1 MKLCILATLIFILSL
16 ATTAETRENLPIYN
30 LSVSFDIKNSLLNG
44 TAQITFLED
53 GERSISTGNL
63 HMISIKFNGKPLEP
77 KMKEGTFTLRGK
89 GALEITYEGSFSESE
104 GKEIETLENVGVVS
118 RNMISDKGISLTTA
132 WYPSF
137 EGMAFWHLKALLP
150 QGFKA
155 ISEADE
161 INTTDTSHGTEYSF
175 NFPYPLGEIHLVAG
189 PYTEKHEIHQ
199 GIEIYAYFF
208 PEDVSLAETYLEYT
222 KKYLSLYG
230 EILGPYPYKR
240 FSIVENILPTGYSMP
255 TFTLLGRAVVNLP
268 FITGTSLGHE
278 ILHQW
283 FGNYVYVDYKSGNW
297 VEGITS
303 YLSDHLYEEQ
313 KGAGWQHRKKILTD
327 YQSYVTPSKEAP
339 LKDFKER
346 KDFASAAIGYGKGT
360 MLFHMLK
367 NLVGENTFY
376 SALRGIIEDKRF
388 TRASWADVEG
398 AFEKASGKNL
408 EWFFS
413 QWLTREDIPSL
424 QIKDIRVVV
433 LKGVPTVS
441 FEILQKG
448 KPYKL
453 SLPVRIVT
461 EKGEIKDTLQI
472 EKARQSFEIPV
483 NERALRIA
491 FDEDYDLMRRLT
503 DKEFPPVIARLLGD
517 EEKLIVFPEKEKEKY
532 SALIDVLAKE
542 GFIAKEEREV
552 KDEDIKNSSLLVL
565 GFESPVLKRLFGQ
578 VSKPEAGFSVIV
590 KQNPLNTEKVV
601 AYANGDSKEEINPV
615 ARKLF
620 RYGKYSR
627 IRFKAGENIEKVT
640 EESERGINFSLYEP
654 VMGIDPKKTVN
665 LSEIMNAII
674 DKPIIYVGERH
685 TNYEDHKVQLEVIME
700 LSQRGR
706 KFAIGME
713 MFQRPFQKA
722 LDDYL
727 SEVISEKEFLKASE
741 YFKRWKFDYQMYRE
755 IIEFAK
761 AKDIP
766 VVALNLREEIV
777 KKVSEGGLDALTQ
790 EEKEEIPQDI
800 DMPDEE
806 YRERVRKAFQ
816 LHEKTHVKNF
826 EYFFQSQVLWDE
838 TMAHSIAQ
846 FMAENPDYQMVVLAG
861 GQHIIF
867 SSGIPKRTFRLN
879 GKDYATLIN
888 GIPEELDKDI
898 GNFVLFP
905 NPVTPP
911 ASPKL
916 GVFLQEEEG
925 RIKAEDFLHGSIA
938 LKAGL
943 KKGDAFIS
951 IDDWKIE
958 SIEDVKI
965 AIFDKKQ
972 GETVNVK
979 ILRKRFLF
987 GETVLE
993 FQITL

>member
-1 MKLCILATLIFILSL
+1 
-16 ATTAETRENLPIYN
+16 
-30 LSVSFDIKNSLLNG
+30 
-44 TAQITFLED
+44 
-53 GERSISTGNL
+53 
-63 HMISIKFNGKPLEP
+63 
-77 KMKEGTFTLRGK
+77 
-89 GALEITYEGSFSESE
+89 
-104 GKEIETLENVGVVS
+104 
-118 RNMISDKGISLTTA
+118 
-132 WYPSF
+132 
-137 EGMAFWHLKALLP
+137 
-150 QGFKA
+150 
-155 ISEADE
+155 
-161 INTTDTSHGTEYSF
+161 
-175 NFPYPLGEIHLVAG
+175 
-189 PYTEKHEIHQ
+189 
-199 GIEIYAYFF
+199 
-208 PEDVSLAETYLEYT
+208 
-222 KKYLSLYG
+222 
-230 EILGPYPYKR
+230 
-240 FSIVENILPTGYSMP
+240 
-255 TFTLLGRAVVNLP
+255 VNLP
-268 FITGTSLGHE
+268 FITETSLGHE

-327 YQSYVTPSKEAP
+327 YQSFVTPSKEAP

-346 KDFASAAIGYGKGT
+346 TDFASAAIGYGKGA

-367 NLVGENTFY
+367 NLVGEDTFY
-376 SALRGIIEDKRF
+376 SALRGLIEEKKF
-388 TRASWADVEG
+388 TEASWDDVKN

-413 QWLTREDIPSL
+413 QWLTREDIPSPE
-424 QIKDIRVVV
+424 IKDIRVVV

-448 KPYKL
+448 KPYKF
-453 SLPVRIVT
+453 SLPVRIAT

-483 NERALRIA
+483 DGKALRIV
-491 FDEDYDLMRRLT
+491 FDEDYDLMRRL
-503 DKEFPPVIARLLGD
+503 KEKEIPPVIARLLGD

-532 SALIDVLAKE
+532 SELIDVFTKE
-542 GFIAKEEREV
+542 GFIAKEEHEV
-552 KDEDIKNSSLLVL
+552 KDEDIRTSSLLVL

-578 VSKPEAGFSVIV
+578 VSKPEAGLSVTV

-601 AYANGDSKEEINPV
+601 AYANGDSKEEIDPL

-627 IRFKAGENIEKVT
+627 IRFKGGENIEKVT
-640 EESERGINFSLYEP
+640 EESERGISFSLYEP

-727 SEVISEKEFLKASE
+727 SGSISEKEFLKASE

-761 AKDIP
+761 AKGIP

-777 KKVSEGGLDALTQ
+777 KKVSEGGLDALT
-790 EEKEEIPQDI
+790 EDEKKEIPQDI

-806 YRERVRKAFQ
+806 YRERVKKAFQ
-816 LHEKTHVKNF
+816 LHEKISVKNF

-846 FMAENPDYQMVVLAG
+846 FTADNPDYQMVVLAG
-861 GQHIIF
+861 EQHIIF

-905 NPVTPP
+905 NPVTLP

-925 RIKAEDFLHGSIA
+925 RIKAKEFLPGSSA

-972 GETVNVK
+972 GETVTVK
-979 ILRKRFLF
+979 VLRKRFLL
-987 GETVLE
+987 GEKTLE

>member
-1 MKLCILATLIFILSL
+1 MKFRILVTLIFILSL
-16 ATTAETRENLPIYN
+16 AAIAETKENLPIYN
-30 LSVSFDIKNSLLNG
+30 LSVSFDMKNSLLNG

-53 GERSISTGNL
+53 GEKSISTGNL
-63 HMISIKFNGKPLEP
+63 HIISVKFNGQPLEP
-77 KMKEGTFTLRGK
+77 EMKGRTLKLSGK
-89 GALEITYEGSFSESE
+89 GTLEITYEDSFSESGE
-104 GKEIETLENVGVVS
+104 KEIENLENVGVVS
-118 RNMISDKGISLTTA
+118 RNMISDKGIALTSN

-137 EGMAFWHLKALLP
+137 EGMAFWHLKALVP

-161 INTTDTSHGTEYSF
+161 INTTNTSQDTEYSF
-175 NFPYPLGEIHLVAG
+175 NFPYPLSEIHLVAG
-189 PYTEKHEIHQ
+189 PYTEKHESHQ

-208 PEDVSLAETYLEYT
+208 PEDISLAEKYLEYT
-222 KKYLSLYG
+222 KKYLLLYG
-230 EILGPYPYKR
+230 ELLGTYPYKR

-255 TFTLLGRAVVNLP
+255 TFTLLGRSVVNLP
-268 FITGTSLGHE
+268 FIVETSLGHE

-313 KGAGWQHRKKILTD
+313 KGAGWQYRRKILTD
-327 YQSYVTPSKEAP
+327 YQSYVTPSKEAL

-346 KDFASAAIGYGKGT
+346 TDFASAAIGYGRGA

-367 NLVGENTFY
+367 NLVGEDTFY
-376 SALRGIIEDKRF
+376 SALRRLIEEKKF
-388 TRASWADVEG
+388 TEASWADVEG
-398 AFEKASGKNL
+398 AFEKASGKNF

-413 QWLTREDIPSL
+413 QWLTREDIPSVEG
-424 QIKDIRVVV
+424 KDLRVVV
-433 LKGVPTVS
+433 LKGIPTVS

-448 KPYKL
+448 KPYKF

-461 EKGEIKDTLQI
+461 EKGEVKDTLQI

-503 DKEFPPVIARLLGD
+503 EKEFPPVIARLLGD
-517 EEKLIVFPEKEKEKY
+517 EEKLVVFPEKEKEKY
-532 SALIDVLAKE
+532 SVLIDVFIKE
-542 GFIAKEEREV
+542 GFVAKEEKEV
-552 KDEDIKNSSLLVL
+552 KDEDIKASSLIIL

-578 VSKPEAGFSVIV
+578 VSKPEAGFTLIV
-590 KQNPLNTEKVV
+590 RKNPLNTEKVV
-601 AYANGDSKEEINPV
+601 AYADGDTKEEIDPV

-627 IRFKAGENIEKVT
+627 IRFKGGENIEKVI
-640 EESERGINFSLYEP
+640 EESERGISFSLYEP

-674 DKPIIYVGERH
+674 DKPVIYIGERH

-727 SEVISEKEFLKASE
+727 SGSISEREFLKASE

-761 AKDIP
+761 AKGIP

-777 KKVSEGGLDALTQ
+777 RKVSEGGLDVLTQ
-790 EEKEEIPQDI
+790 EEKKEIPQDI

-806 YRERVRKAFQ
+806 YRERVSKAFQ
-816 LHEKTHVKNF
+816 FHGKTNVKNF
-826 EYFFQSQVLWDE
+826 GYFFQSQVLWDE

-846 FMAENPDYQMVVLAG
+846 FMADNPDYQMVVLAG
-861 GQHIIF
+861 EQHIIF

-888 GIPEELDKDI
+888 GIPEELDTDI

-925 RIKAEDFLHGSIA
+925 RIKAKEFLPGSSA

-972 GETVNVK
+972 GETVSVK
-979 ILRKRFLF
+979 VLRQRFLL
-987 GETVLE
+987 GEKMLE